1 MDLAGRLD
9 GAVHRLAVRVYYE
22 DTDAGGIVYH
32 ANYLKYCERGRSDFL
47 RLLGID
53 QGRMLAAD
61 PPVMFVVRRCE
72 IDYLKPARLDDALDV
87 VTRMVDLTRVTLTME
102 QTVWRGGEKL
112 AALKVLVAAI
122 GETGFPRRLPA
133 DIRHIFNT
141 LLCSDAATPGHLV
154 AEGKDNI

>member
-1 MDLAGRLD
+1 MTLAGHLD
-9 GAVHRLAVRVYYE
+9 GAVHRLSLRVYYE

-53 QGRMLAAD
+53 QSRMLQAD
-61 PPVMFVVRRCE
+61 PPFMFVVRRCE

-87 VTRMVDLTRVTLTME
+87 VTQVVDVTRVTLTMD
-102 QTVWRGGEKL
+102 QTVWRGPEKL
-112 AALKVLVAAI
+112 AALKVVVAAI
-122 GETGFPRRLPA
+122 GETGFPRRFPA

-141 LLCSDAATPGHLV
+141 LLCSDAAALG
-154 AEGKDNI
+154 ASGG